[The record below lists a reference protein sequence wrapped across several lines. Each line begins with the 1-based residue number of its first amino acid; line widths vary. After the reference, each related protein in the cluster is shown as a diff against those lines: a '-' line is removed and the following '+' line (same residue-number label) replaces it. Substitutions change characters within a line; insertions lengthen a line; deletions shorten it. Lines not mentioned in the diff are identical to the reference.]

1 MLNKHIVA
9 LGLAAGLAMV
19 GCSSGEGASEGAARG
34 ANYVLDDN
42 GTVVPEEPV
51 EADDEIDANQ
61 ARSEG
66 DGKEG

>member
-9 LGLAAGLAMV
+9 LGLAAGLAMA